1 MTERYSRFYSLPTNL
16 YVEGSPVMIAAGALV
31 KDTKDGGVI
40 GQLKFRSISDKE
52 ISTITVGVR
61 AYDSTGKDL
70 GEELT
75 HQYFDISLSRDQTGG
90 GKEAIKFPDSSTK
103 SFKAYVKE
111 VVFADRALWASENEE
126 WESIPAQVAFID
138 TQGDKELAHQYELHY
153 GNGAVYAFR
162 RYKDLWNC
170 ACGAVNRAE
179 EEYCHSCRVEIS
191 DLENLS
197 LDQLRQ
203 EMEERLTFEEKERE
217 RRAEEERIRKE
228 EEEKR
233 KKEDERARA
242 IEAAERAKRVK
253 KNGIIVAL
261 LLIVCI
267 IGGLLYSNY
276 SKKKEIEEANALAY
290 SEAEKLLEE
299 EKYDEAADAFTALG
313 DYKDS
318 KDRAAEAVQLKDES
332 RKNNPYLRITDYI
345 LANGKESEVEGF
357 AGKTLRYDALGAE
370 ANQFTTYLG
379 ADPANP
385 ELIYVLQKYLGPEE
399 QFKELQ
405 FNMNLDGQSLKYELA
420 IPLKREYDALI
431 FKESGTVAMATY
443 NYGDI
448 ITYDTIDDTELKKE
462 NVVDFVDRQD
472 IKELPTSYVNN
483 LVSVLNIAIYDYDFG
498 VTMQE
503 LGFEKLD
510 AVSKEKYEEL
520 KENYLKSN
528 N

>member
-1 MTERYSRFYSLPTNL
+1 MKFKKLLFAVLLAMGFTSAMAQPQTTTETVFNPHW
-16 YVEGSPVMIAAGALV
+16 YVRAQAGGQYTLGEVDFGDLISPNAQIAAGYNFTSVWGLRLGINAWQS
-31 KDTKDGGVI
+31 KGG
-40 GQLKFRSISDKE
+40 
-52 ISTITVGVR
+52 STVYRTNSANEWAPNEFTWKYKYVAPTLDATIN
-61 AYDSTGKDL
+61 
-70 GEELT
+70 LT
-75 HQYFDISLSRDQTGG
+75 NLFGG
-90 GKEAIKFPDSSTK
+90 F
-103 SFKAYVKE
+103 
-111 VVFADRALWASENEE
+111 N
-126 WESIPAQVAFID
+126 
-138 TQGDKELAHQYELHY
+138 
-153 GNGAVYAFR
+153 
-162 RYKDLWNC
+162 
-170 ACGAVNRAE
+170 
-179 EEYCHSCRVEIS
+179 
-191 DLENLS
+191 
-197 LDQLRQ
+197 
-203 EMEERLTFEEKERE
+203 
-217 RRAEEERIRKE
+217 
-228 EEEKR
+228 
-233 KKEDERARA
+233 
-242 IEAAERAKRVK
+242 AKRLCDVTFFAGVGA
-253 KNGIIVAL
+253 NIAF
-261 LLIVCI
+261 
-267 IGGLLYSNY
+267 SN
-276 SKKKEIEEANALAY
+276 
-290 SEAEKLLEE
+290 
-299 EKYDEAADAFTALG
+299 DEAADAFTALG

-318 KDRAAEAVQLKDES
+318 KDRAAEAVQLRDES

-370 ANQFTTYLG
+370 ASQFTTYLG

-405 FNMNLDGQSLKYELA
+405 FNMNLDGQSLKYELT